1 MASIEQAPP
10 SGVVDVGVDQAAVS
24 PLNQL
29 LARVYTLDWTLIF
42 YATMFVAAVLT
53 RFIGIGDRV
62 MSHDESLHS
71 NYSFQLYKQG
81 TFQHTPLMHGPL
93 IFHMTALSFFLF
105 GDSDATARF
114 YPAILGILIVMM
126 PKFLFE
132 KWLGKRGAM
141 VATVLLLISPMVLF
155 HSRYIREDIPSIFFT
170 LLMIYSLFRYIDN
183 ERPRQFRWLL
193 LLAGA
198 TVLSLASKEVGF
210 MYVAI
215 FGSFLTLFW
224 LLQVLRGV
232 RIQETAPII
241 GRILG
246 GVLGV
251 IVWGGAAFLVG
262 GTIGDK
268 LNISRPL
275 VEAAV
280 LIIFALAAF
289 AFLKPIVRLL
299 GSVGERA
306 DSTLQT
312 VANGVVLGAVASLI
326 MTVIVNIAIP
336 KVAFDPTDPNSG
348 VMLSHLIVWTALT
361 VIVLLAIVFGTALVG
376 FWHIRRL
383 PWLEI
388 FAIVG
393 IALVVCAGLL
403 YEEERSKQV
412 PDTSAG
418 HAAAVEP
425 GNPTAATTSQYQDGF
440 IVGSWVIGIAAIL
453 GILALRFLTP
463 FFQEMKRYPTFDALI
478 VMGTLVLPWLAAF
491 PMFLAGYQLDQYPA
505 SEAVIQAGILTEV
518 PFVAVAVVAGLCW
531 NPGVW
536 IACAA
541 TFYSLFAF
549 FYTTIFTNPQGI
561 VSGIIGSLGYWL
573 AQQGVRRG
581 SQPQYYYMLV
591 ELPVYEFLPVI
602 GAMLAGIAGLTIYWR
617 GRAEKYVAA
626 FARQVAA
633 QQTSADMSSTPDY
646 AENNDSAT
654 VATPEKPKHSEKAK
668 HHETPV
674 HLSDDGEIVPAG
686 DESMPQSSA
695 WQATQLNSP
704 TMDIPVEGAEAVPI
718 AVAEVIAPP
727 PLVLPGWLEK
737 LDMAPFMAFVAW
749 WGVLILYAFTI
760 SGEKMPWLTTHLTIP
775 FIFATGWLLG
785 RVLEHVHWPA
795 FFRQGWALII
805 LTPILVIA
813 LANVIGPFFLG
824 QAPFAGLERDQL
836 LQTGVWLAA
845 LMITA
850 LTLYGCIWVLA
861 RIGIRQTARIML
873 IGAFVLLGVL
883 TARTA
888 WRFAYIDYDYA
899 TEFGVYAHGA
909 PAYKTVMNDL
919 DQLSKQTTDG
929 MSLKV
934 GYDNDVSWPGTW
946 YFRNYTKA
954 VFLGDP
960 SGATDLDTYAALL
973 VSQAHSTAV
982 EAQLNDQFYKYNFIR
997 LWWPMQDYF
1006 NLTPQR
1012 IDNVFAGDDPNTK
1025 GSALRLGLWDI
1036 WWNRDY
1042 NAYGQATGENFDIS
1056 QWPVADRM
1064 VFYVRKDIA
1073 AQVWTMGVGNVSPVA
1088 PPTNPFAKLRCTT
1101 CAADAVFAGTGNNP
1115 GQLNHPRG
1123 MAFGPDGN
1131 LYVADSLNGRI
1142 SIFDPTGKLVSAFGV
1157 TGTGTDKATAAPGQ
1171 FQEPWDVTV
1180 GADGWVY
1187 VADTWNSRV
1196 QVFDAQHQFVTM
1208 WGHLEQVAG
1217 NQPGSNDGFWGP
1229 RAIAV
1234 DDQNRVYV
1242 ADTGNKRIRVYDRT
1256 GKLLTTIGS
1265 AGAAP
1270 GQLNEPVGLAFDA
1283 KSQHLFVADSWNKRI
1298 EVFDV
1303 NTGSYVSAWPVSA
1316 WTGSRNDTGTR
1327 PYLALD
1333 STGTRLYASEP
1344 DLGQILVWDV
1354 SSLNAQGGEQPLL
1367 QFGLKGTTLDNLHF
1381 NVLGGLA
1388 TDAQGNL
1395 YAADAENGRVLRF
1408 SPNNLPGV
1416 AIPPPV
1422 NPQPPVQQPP
1432 ATQNTF

>member
-10 SGVVDVGVDQAAVS
+10 AGVIDVNTDNATTG

-42 YATMFVAAVLT
+42 YVTMFVAAVLT

-71 NYSFQLYKQG
+71 NYSFQLWKQG
-81 TFQHTPLMHGPL
+81 NFQHTPLMHGPL

-114 YPAILGILIVMM
+114 YPAVLGVLIVMM

-141 VATVLLLISPMVLF
+141 MATVLLLISPMVLF
-155 HSRYIREDIPSIFFT
+155 HSRYIREDIPSVFFT

-183 ERPRQFRWLL
+183 ERPRQFRWLI

-224 LLQVLRGV
+224 LFQVLRGV
-232 RIQETAPII
+232 HTGETAPIV

-251 IVWGGAAFLVG
+251 IVLGGAALIVG
-262 GTIGDK
+262 GAIGSR
-268 LNISRPL
+268 LNMSRPL

-280 LIIFALAAF
+280 LIVFAMAAF
-289 AFLKPIVRLL
+289 AFLKPILRIL
-299 GSVGERA
+299 GSVGERS

-312 VANGVVLGAVASLI
+312 ILNGIVLGGVASLI
-326 MTVIVNIAIP
+326 MTIIVNIAIP
-336 KVAFDPTDPNSG
+336 QTAFDPADPNSG
-348 VMLSHLIVWTALT
+348 VMLSHLISWTALT
-361 VIVLLAIVFGTALVG
+361 VIVLLAIVFGTALIG
-376 FWHIRRL
+376 FWRIRRL

-388 FAIVG
+388 VTIIG

-403 YEEERSKQV
+403 YEEERSKQI
-412 PDTSAG
+412 PNTSSD

-425 GNPTAATTSQYQDGF
+425 GSSSAAGGSLYQDGY
-440 IVGSWVIGIAAIL
+440 IAGAWVIGVAAII

-463 FFQEMKRYPTFDALI
+463 FFQEMKRYPTFDVLI
-478 VMGTLVLPWLAAF
+478 IMGTLVLPWLAAL
-491 PMFLAGYQLDQYPA
+491 PMFLAGYALDSYPA
-505 SEAVIQAGILTEV
+505 ADAVVRAGILAEI
-518 PFVAVAVVAGLCW
+518 PFIGVAIVAGLCW

-536 IACAA
+536 VVCAA

-549 FYTTIFTNPQGI
+549 FYTTIFTNPGGI
-561 VSGIIGSLGYWL
+561 VSGLIGSLGYWL
-573 AQQGVRRG
+573 DQQGVRRG

-602 GAMLAGIAGLTIYWR
+602 GAIIAGIVGLTAYWR

-626 FARQVAA
+626 FERQLLA
-633 QQTSADMSSTPDY
+633 QQVSVEALSSNDLTDTVNGVAVTVVAPD
-646 AENNDSAT
+646 AGIEAPAI
-654 VATPEKPKHSEKAK
+654 V
-668 HHETPV
+668 ET
-674 HLSDDGEIVPAG
+674 
-686 DESMPQSSA
+686 MPQSID
-695 WQATQLNSP
+695 WQATQVSSP
-704 TMDIPVEGAEAVPI
+704 TMESVPI
-718 AVAEVIAPP
+718 EGSEAAPVIVEPIAAFAPP
-727 PLVLPGWLEK
+727 PRPPIPAWFEK
-737 LDMAPFMAFVAW
+737 LDTAPFMAFVAW

-775 FIFATGWLLG
+775 FIFATAWFLG
-785 RVLEHVHWPA
+785 KVFERVHWPA
-795 FFRQGWALII
+795 FFRQGWALIV
-805 LTPILVIA
+805 LTPILVIG
-813 LANVIGPFFLG
+813 LANVIGPFVVG
-824 QAPFAGLERDQL
+824 QAPFAGIERDQL

-845 LMITA
+845 LLITA
-850 LTLYGCIWVLA
+850 LTLYGIIWVLA
-861 RIGIRQTARIML
+861 RIGIRQTARTML

-909 PAYKTVMNDL
+909 PAYKTVMNYL
-919 DQLSKQTTDG
+919 DQLSRQTTD
-929 MSLKV
+929 SLEMKV

-973 VSQAHSTAV
+973 VSQAHSASV
-982 EAQLNDQFYKYNFIR
+982 EPQLNDQFYKYNFIR

-1012 IDNVFAGDDPNTK
+1012 IDDIFASDSGTSK
-1025 GSALRLGLWDI
+1025 GPAMRLGLWDI

-1042 NAYGQATGENFDIS
+1042 TPYGQATGGNFDIS

-1064 VFYVRKDIA
+1064 VLFVRKDIA
-1073 AQVWTMGVGNVSPVA
+1073 VQVWTMGVGNVSPVA
-1088 PPTNPFAKLRCTT
+1088 APTNPFAKLHCTT
-1101 CAADAVFAGTGNNP
+1101 CAADEVISSNGANP
-1115 GQLNHPRG
+1115 NQLNHPRG

-1142 SIFDPTGKLVSAFGV
+1142 SIFDPTGKLVSQFGTV
-1157 TGTGTDKATAAPGQ
+1157 GAGTDGATAEPGQ
-1171 FQEPWDVTV
+1171 FHEPWDVAV

-1196 QVFDAQHQFVTM
+1196 QVFNAQHQFVTM
-1208 WGHLEQVAG
+1208 WGHLEQIVG
-1217 NQPGSNDGFWGP
+1217 SQPSSPDGFWGP
-1229 RAIAV
+1229 RAITV
-1234 DDQNRVYV
+1234 DDQNRIYI

-1256 GKLLTTIGS
+1256 GKLLTTFGS

-1283 KSQHLFVADSWNKRI
+1283 KTQHLFVADSWNKRI

-1303 NTGSYVSAWPVSA
+1303 TTGSFVSAWPVSA
-1316 WTGSRNDTGTR
+1316 WTGSSNDTGTR
-1327 PYLALD
+1327 PYLTLD
-1333 STGTRLYASEP
+1333 PTGSRLFASEP

-1354 SSLNAQGGEQPLL
+1354 SALNAQGGEQPIL

-1381 NVLGGLA
+1381 NSLSGLA

-1408 SPNNLPGV
+1408 SPNSLPGV
-1416 AIPPPV
+1416 AIAPPM
-1422 NPQPPVQQPP
+1422 NPPLPPQQPV
-1432 ATQNTF
+1432 ATQNVF

>member
-10 SGVVDVGVDQAAVS
+10 SGAIDVSVEQAVVS

-42 YATMFVAAVLT
+42 YVTMFAAAVLT

-71 NYSFQLYKQG
+71 NYSFQLWKQG

-114 YPAILGILIVMM
+114 YPAILGILVVMM
-126 PKFLFE
+126 PKLLFE

-170 LLMIYSLFRYIDN
+170 LLMVYSLFRYIDN

-210 MYVAI
+210 MYIAI

-224 LLQVLRGV
+224 LMQVLRGV
-232 RIQETAPII
+232 RTRETAPIV

-251 IVWGGAAFLVG
+251 IVLGGAALIVG
-262 GTIGDK
+262 GTLGDK

-280 LIIFALAAF
+280 LIVFALAAF
-289 AFLKPIVRLL
+289 AFLKPIVRLM
-299 GSVGERA
+299 GNVGERA

-312 VANGVVLGAVASLI
+312 VLNGVVLGAVASLI

-348 VMLSHLIVWTALT
+348 VMLSHLILWTALT
-361 VIVLLAIVFGTALVG
+361 VIVLLAIVFGTALIG
-376 FWHIRRL
+376 FWRIRRL

-388 FAIVG
+388 VAIVG

-412 PDTSAG
+412 PDTSAS

-425 GNPTAATTSQYQDGF
+425 GNPTAAASSQYQDGY
-440 IVGSWVIGIAAIL
+440 IAGAWVIGIAAIL
-453 GILALRFLTP
+453 GILGLRAMTP

-478 VMGTLVLPWLAAF
+478 VLGTLVLPWLAAF
-491 PMFLAGYQLDQYPA
+491 PMFLAGYQLDSYPA
-505 SEAVIQAGILTEV
+505 ADRVVQAGILTEI
-518 PFVAVAVVAGLCW
+518 PFVAVAIVAGLCW

-561 VSGIIGSLGYWL
+561 VSGVIGSLGYWL

-626 FARQVAA
+626 FTRQLAEQQAPLEAPTDSMLDNAVSDVVVTVITADISTNTAA
-633 QQTSADMSSTPDY
+633 
-646 AENNDSAT
+646 AE
-654 VATPEKPKHSEKAK
+654 P
-668 HHETPV
+668 
-674 HLSDDGEIVPAG
+674 
-686 DESMPQSSA
+686 MPQSSD

-704 TMDIPVEGAEAVPI
+704 TMESIPIEGAEAVPVVVETI
-718 AVAEVIAPP
+718 GP
-727 PLVLPGWLEK
+727 PLPPLPGWLER

-749 WGVLILYAFTI
+749 WGVLILYAFTL

-785 RVLEHVHWPA
+785 TVLEHVHWPA
-795 FFRQGWALII
+795 FFRQGWALIV

-813 LANVIGPFFLG
+813 FANVIGPFIVG

-850 LTLYGCIWVLA
+850 LTLYGIIWVLA
-861 RIGIRQTARIML
+861 RIGIQQTARTML

-909 PAYKTVMNDL
+909 PAYKTVMNQL
-919 DQLSKQTTDG
+919 DQLSRQTTDG
-929 MSLKV
+929 LSLKV

-1012 IDNVFAGDDPNTK
+1012 IDNVFAADDATTK
-1025 GSALRLGLWDI
+1025 GSALRRGLWDI

-1088 PPTNPFAKLRCTT
+1088 APTNPFAKLRCTT
-1101 CAADAVFAGTGNNP
+1101 CAADAVFAGNGSNP

-1142 SIFDPTGKLVSAFGV
+1142 SIFDRTGKLVNTFG
-1157 TGTGTDKATAAPGQ
+1157 TIGAGSDKGTAAPGQ
-1171 FQEPWDVTV
+1171 FQEPWDVAV

-1187 VADTWNSRV
+1187 VSDTWNSRV

-1208 WGHLEQVAG
+1208 WGHLEQIAG
-1217 NQPGSNDGFWGP
+1217 NQAGSNDGFWGP

-1283 KSQHLFVADSWNKRI
+1283 KTQHLFVADSWNKRI

-1303 NTGSYVSAWPVSA
+1303 NAGSFVSSWPVPA
-1316 WTGSRNDTGTR
+1316 WTGSSNDTGTR

-1333 STGTRLYASEP
+1333 PTGTRLYAAEP

-1354 SSLNAQGGEQPLL
+1354 SSLNAQGGEQPLI

-1381 NVLGGLA
+1381 NILGGLA

-1395 YAADAENGRVLRF
+1395 YAADSENGRVLRF

-1422 NPQPPVQQPP
+1422 NPPVPVQQQP